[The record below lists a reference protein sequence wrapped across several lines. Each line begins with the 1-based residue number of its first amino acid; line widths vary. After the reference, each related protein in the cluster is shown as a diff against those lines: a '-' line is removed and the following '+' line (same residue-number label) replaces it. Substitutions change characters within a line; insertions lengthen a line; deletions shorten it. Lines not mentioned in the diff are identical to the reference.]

1 MFQFFFNEKFSNSSR
16 SSTKMAEALT
26 RWQSGL
32 NRIQS
37 APFHFFAVDNNTDV
51 GVSNS
56 IGSEL
61 EAPSYWGFVNSIFL
75 PTIVFYTMLWFA
87 VYAIVQYN
95 CWLSWQEGI
104 KRKRLLNL
112 TTSLIHSTL
121 SGLYLFFFFCYN
133 TKLMFAAPLHYYTNI
148 DAQII
153 AMSIGYFF
161 YDGIDLVMNDK
172 LSISTGVLLFH
183 HVASIYVLSTAVLSK
198 KFLLYAYWAMLME
211 VSSIFLH
218 TRSILHISKLSTTSM
233 IGFSKVIS
241 YLNLFSFII
250 FRFFVQFFLFG
261 WAWVNYD
268 HMHLVYK
275 CIAFGGGFC
284 FAMINVSLFLRILH
298 SDGFLLS
305 SVVSQDRLD
314 ALLEDNEYSNSSES
328 VAKSEKKELLDV

>member
-1 MFQFFFNEKFSNSSR
+1 MSIDGIIDHAHSNSNP
-16 SSTKMAEALT
+16 E
-26 RWQSGL
+26 
-32 NRIQS
+32 
-37 APFHFFAVDNNTDV
+37 HF
-51 GVSNS
+51 
-56 IGSEL
+56 EKK
-61 EAPSYWGFVNSIFL
+61 
-75 PTIVFYTMLWFA
+75 
-87 VYAIVQYN
+87 Q
-95 CWLSWQEGI
+95 
-104 KRKRLLNL
+104 NL
-112 TTSLIHSTL
+112 TQV
-121 SGLYLFFFFCYN
+121 SGLYLFAFFCYN
-133 TKLMFAAPLHYYTNI
+133 TKLMFAAPLHYYSYL
-148 DAQII
+148 DSQII
-153 AMSIGYFF
+153 TLSIGYFF
-161 YDGIDLVMNDK
+161 YDGIDLVLNDK

-250 FRFFVQFFLFG
+250 FRGFVQFFLFG

-268 HMHLVYK
+268 HIHFVYK

-284 FAMINVSLFLRILH
+284 FAVINISLLLRILH

>member
-1 MFQFFFNEKFSNSSR
+1 MILSFDEIIDAASR
-16 SSTKMAEALT
+16 SKMAEALT
-26 RWQSGL
+26 RWQNGL
-32 NRIQS
+32 NRIQT

-51 GVSNS
+51 GVPNTA
-56 IGSEL
+56 GTEL

-87 VYAIVQYN
+87 VYACVQYN

-112 TTSLIHSTL
+112 STSLIHSTV

-133 TKLMFAAPLHYYTNI
+133 TKLMFAAPLHYYTNF
-148 DAQII
+148 DSQII
-153 AMSIGYFF
+153 ALSIGYFF
-161 YDGIDLVMNDK
+161 YDGMDLVMNDK

-241 YLNLFSFII
+241 YLNLFSFIV

-261 WAWVNYD
+261 WAYVNYD

-284 FAMINVSLFLRILH
+284 FAVINISLFLRILH

>member
-1 MFQFFFNEKFSNSSR
+1 
-16 SSTKMAEALT
+16 MAEALM
-26 RWQSGL
+26 RWQEGL
-32 NRIQS
+32 DRIQ
-37 APFHFFAVDNNTDV
+37 ATPFHLFAVDNNTDV
-51 GVSNS
+51 GAP
-56 IGSEL
+56 GTAGAEL
-61 EAPSYWGFVNSIFL
+61 VAPSYWGFINSIFL
-75 PTIVFYTMLWFA
+75 PTVVFYTVLWFA
-87 VYAIVQYN
+87 VYACVQYN

-112 TTSLIHSTL
+112 TTSLIHSTVGSFL
-121 SGLYLFFFFCYN
+121 YSISGLYLFAFFCYN
-133 TKLMFAAPLHYYTNI
+133 TKLMFAAPLHYYSYL
-148 DAQII
+148 DSQII
-153 AMSIGYFF
+153 TLSIGYFF
-161 YDGIDLVMNDK
+161 YDGIDLVLNDK

-250 FRFFVQFFLFG
+250 FRGFVQFFLFG

-268 HMHLVYK
+268 HIHFVFK

-284 FAMINVSLFLRILH
+284 FAVINVSLLLRILH